1 MAKKIK
7 LGDFNRLRIV
17 KKVDFGLYLDGGDEG
32 EILLP
37 SRYVPEDAGIGDEL
51 DVFLYLD
58 QEERLIATTETP
70 LAKVG
75 DFAYLEVKWVNE
87 YGAFLGWGLM
97 KDIFCPFREQKKRM
111 VLGNSYIVHIHIDE
125 ESYRIVASA
134 KIERYLNE
142 DHPHYKHGEE
152 VDLLIWQKTDLGF
165 KVIIDNQYPGLLY
178 QDQIFQYIHTGD
190 KMKGYIGRVR
200 PDGKIDVTLQ
210 KTGHLALKQ
219 RGCIGIDALVQVLGF
234 HCGDRGGD
242 ILAAHRTVA
251 HHNDLV
257 EHLVVVLE
265 DSILSRSD
273 HTIEIADIGNF
284 EFGTGLGGRDGITAI
299 GVGHCTIGGT
309 LLHDGHANERLT
321 IAVGDDTRL
330 LALGH
335 GRSATKQERG
345 GKHCLL
351 HALLQL
357 GLSFS
362 HNRYRV

>member
-7 LGDFNRLRIV
+7 LGDYNRLRIV

-51 DVFLYLD
+51 DVFIYLD

-142 DHPHYKHGEE
+142 DHPHYKHGDE

-178 QDQIFQYIHTGD
+178 QDQIFQYIHIVQG
-190 KMKGYIGRVR
+190 GHHLLCQPYIL
-200 PDGKIDVTLQ
+200 ILIT
-210 KTGHLALKQ
+210 HLNA
-219 RGCIGIDALVQVLGF
+219 VLLF
-234 HCGDRGGD
+234 TNRSNICQ
-242 ILAAHRTVA
+242 IFCCTRT
-251 HHNDLV
+251 DCYF
-257 EHLVVVLE
+257 
-265 DSILSRSD
+265 D
-273 HTIEIADIGNF
+273 F
-284 EFGTGLGGRDGITAI
+284 
-299 GVGHCTIGGT
+299 
-309 LLHDGHANERLT
+309 LLFQIKSPFL
-321 IAVGDDTRL
+321 IV
-330 LALGH
+330 
-335 GRSATKQERG
+335 
-345 GKHCLL
+345 
-351 HALLQL
+351 
-357 GLSFS
+357 
-362 HNRYRV
+362 